1 MTWGLYKVTTS
12 DGDVFFQCAY
22 FNNDSFYTWTYYFGS
37 ADDRKVYRSRHMVTS
52 KLGEIFIYL
61 GYPHTL
67 DVPKNKIIVADFTL
81 KIGVSAARRS
91 LDGNGNLN
99 VETIVFKK
107 VEDKN
112 VEPSSNINSTTSFEE
127 QVINGPA
134 ASSVTSSDTS
144 PIPSTSGVAEIKTN
158 TTSPP
163 SNLKIKEEIKKEI
176 KVEVKTEILDGFSI
190 EEQSALEIVE
200 GLPMPKKQKLAK

>member
-52 KLGEIFIYL
+52 KLGEIFIYH

-91 LDGNGNLN
+91 LDDNGILD
-99 VETIVFKK
+99 VETMVFKK

-112 VEPSSNINSTTSFEE
+112 VEPSSNINSTTGFEE
-127 QVINGPA
+127 QVAIGPA
-134 ASSVTSSDTS
+134 TSSKASADTN
-144 PIPSTSGVAEIKTN
+144 PTPSTSRQG
-158 TTSPP
+158 
-163 SNLKIKEEIKKEI
+163 LLYRW
-176 KVEVKTEILDGFSI
+176 TEHSIWSMSTGGGF
-190 EEQSALEIVE
+190 
-200 GLPMPKKQKLAK
+200 